1 MNENY
6 RQQQLLK
13 LVNER
18 KYLATAEI
26 IDLLGISPATAR
38 RDITKLD
45 QQGRLKK
52 VRNGAESL
60 NATYYS
66 TSSPIIKK
74 NINNLE
80 EKKRIAIAANKLC
93 KEDTSVILT
102 CGSTML
108 MLGESLCGKNLQIIT
123 NYLPLA
129 NTLISN
135 DHHNVVIMGG
145 QYNKNQAIMLSLNS
159 SSDDYAADILF
170 TSGKGLSHEGLYKND
185 MLIANSEQKMLEKVE
200 KLVVLLDSSKLGKRV
215 GMLFAELKNIDI
227 LITGREADPTIIKE
241 LTEQGLHIIL
251 A

>member
-18 KYLATAEI
+18 KYLATSEI

-52 VRNGAESL
+52 VRNGAESI
-60 NATYYS
+60 NVIYHS
-66 TSSPIIKK
+66 TIINKS
-74 NINNLE
+74 INHLE

-93 KEDTSVILT
+93 EDNMSVILT

-108 MLGESLCGKNLQIIT
+108 MFGESLCGRNLQIIT

-129 NTLISN
+129 NNLIDN
-135 DHHNVVIMGG
+135 EHHNIVIMGG
-145 QYNKNQAIMLSLNS
+145 QYNENQAIMLSLNS
-159 SSDDYAADILF
+159 CVDDYAADILF
-170 TSGKGLSHEGLYKND
+170 TSGNGISHEGLYKND

-200 KLVVLLDSSKLGKRV
+200 KLVVLLDSTKLGKRV

-227 LITGREADPTIIKE
+227 LITGREADPAIIKE
-241 LTEQGLHIIL
+241 LTEQGLQVIL

>member
-6 RQQQLLK
+6 RHQQLLK

-18 KYLATAEI
+18 KHIAISEI
-26 IDLLGISPATAR
+26 IELLNVSPATVR

-45 QQGRLKK
+45 QQAKLKK

-60 NATYYS
+60 NNTYYS
-66 TSSPIIKK
+66 VNYSSFKE

-80 EKKRIAIAANKLC
+80 EKKRIAFAASQLC
-93 KEDTSVILT
+93 QTEMSVILT

-108 MLGESLCGKNLQIIT
+108 MLGENLCGKNLQIIT

-129 NTLISN
+129 NNLINN

-159 SSDDYAADILF
+159 SSDEYAADILF
-170 TSGKGLSHEGLYKND
+170 TSGKGVSSDGLYKND
-185 MLIANSEQKMLEKVE
+185 MLIANSEQRMLDKVE
-200 KLVVLLDSSKLGKRV
+200 KVVVLLDSTKLGKRI
-215 GMLFAELKNIDI
+215 GMLFTELKNIDV
-227 LITGREADPTIIKE
+227 LITGKEADPKIIKE
-241 LTEQGLHIIL
+241 LREHGLQIIL